1 MDITRY
7 ASAEA
12 ALNDICARAIRAGAS
27 DIHIEPQETYVRVR
41 IRKDGEMTEIMRL
54 APDMVKNLAVRAKVI
69 GGMNVGEM
77 RIPQDGA
84 ARHTDGK
91 ERYDLRISALPSMWG
106 ETIVIRILSGNL
118 PFIEENRLGMLP
130 VQEETFRA
138 ALLRK
143 SGMILTT
150 GPTGSGKTST
160 LYTAMKLI
168 NTPAV
173 NIISIE
179 DPVEYRIGGITQ
191 VQVNEKAGLTFA
203 GGLRALVRQDPDCIM
218 IGEIRDRETA
228 EIAVHAALT
237 GHLVLST
244 LHTNN
249 VIQAPLRLID
259 MGIPPYLLAA
269 SLTLLISQRLT
280 RLSDG
285 GGRTGIFEMLA
296 VDERVREKIREKAP
310 PVSFIEEM
318 KRQHQPDMAA
328 VARQKAAEGLISE
341 EDAARIS
348 EGD

>member
-54 APDMVKNLAVRAKVI
+54 APDMVKNIAVRAKVI

-84 ARHTDGK
+84 ARHTEGK

-237 GHLVLST
+237 GHLVFST

-269 SLTLLISQRLT
+269 SLTLLISQRLA

-328 VARQKAAEGLISE
+328 VARKKAAEGLISE